1 MTRKQ
6 IKQIMR
12 VHTANGVEEIDAD
25 RLIVEGDEYVLFRG
39 EEEIRRVSIADILS
53 ETDPETGEEAG
64 GIETIYSRS

>member
-1 MTRKQ
+1 MTS
-6 IKQIMR
+6 KQIMR
-12 VHTANGVEEIDAD
+12 IHTTAGVEEIDAD

-39 EEEIRRVSIADILS
+39 EEEVRRVPIADILS